1 VALDKPGCGLTE
13 RADPTRTPYN
23 PYTVEGEAS
32 LILRLMKT
40 LNISKAVF
48 IGHSAGAYTALYI
61 ASKHP
66 EAVEALVLIAPAW
79 RMGEDGLQRFLLSL
93 PLADKYGPLFLRA
106 AAPYLEQ
113 ILYKAWY
120 NKNKLTQH
128 VVDGYKISTQRPRLG
143 QGAVLA
149 HKVPEAGGD
158 RPRQNHGTCLG

>member
-1 VALDKPGCGLTE
+1 M
-13 RADPTRTPYN
+13 RAHREGRPHEDAN
-23 PYTVEGEAS
+23 PYTVEGEAIP
-32 LILRLMKT
+32 ILRLVKT

-106 AAPYLEQ
+106 AVPYLEQ

-120 NKNKLTQH
+120 NLRNMWLMAINIH
-128 VVDGYKISTQRPRLG
+128 STPATG
-143 QGAVLA
+143 T
-149 HKVPEAGGD
+149 GGCT
-158 RPRQNHGTCLG
+158 GS